1 MTASLQYGV
10 RLDVAKTYRAYAL
23 SVREGDSL
31 AYRHAVSE
39 MMSRHNLDMDAVLLL
54 GEAAGGCPT
63 ALKLL
68 DEGFPAEYIAAMG
81 GAA

>member
-10 RLDVAKTYRAYAL
+10 RLDAAKMYRASVL
-23 SVREGDSL
+23 SEREGGSE

-39 MMSRHNLDMDAVLLL
+39 MMSRHGLDMDAVLLL
-54 GEAAGGCPT
+54 GEAAGGCPA
-63 ALKLL
+63 ALRLL
-68 DEGFPAEYIAAMG
+68 DEGFPVEYIAAMG